1 MAKSKSPKR
10 KKLHLTE
17 TVDQNGEVSSKKK
30 KKEGPVS
37 VSKTTISVSDEKK
50 TKREKKRRKK
60 SVVETETPH
69 QTSLPKDETTS
80 LEGEEVLNP
89 DEERVLQR
97 KIKKILKKEEKDKL
111 KAEGKTTPKTE
122 APGPTASQQALDYL
136 TCWSTQRDEWKFQK
150 TRQTWLLQHMFDPDM
165 IPDDK
170 FPILLEYMEGLRG
183 GAKDT
188 TVQKA
193 LVLVQES
200 GLAPDDAVVQ
210 QRAQRAK
217 EVIQLLT

>member
-17 TVDQNGEVSSKKK
+17 DETGEVSSKKK
-30 KKEGPVS
+30 KREDPVPVS
-37 VSKTTISVSDEKK
+37 QTTISVKDEKK
-50 TKREKKRRKK
+50 KREKKKRKK
-60 SVVETETPH
+60 RTADTEIPH
-69 QTSLPKDETTS
+69 QSSVPKEETSS
-80 LEGEEVLNP
+80 LEDKEVLNP
-89 DEERVLQR
+89 EEERVLQR

-111 KAEGKTTPKTE
+111 KAEGKTTQKSE

-170 FPILLEYMEGLRG
+170 FSILLEYMEGLRG

-200 GLAPDDAVVQ
+200 GQAPADTVVQ